1 MINTILFDLDGTL
14 LSIDTEEFI
23 KKYFYALGGKLK
35 DYFSPEEVYKYFWQS
50 TKYMINN
57 TDPKITNEEAFF
69 QDFQQHTEDLEEINA
84 LLEEF
89 YEKDFNQ
96 LKELGKS
103 NDDMLEAVEVLKEKG
118 YKLVIATNP
127 LFPRSAILNRIS
139 WAKVNLDDFDFVTS
153 FEHMHFCKPKIEYY
167 KEVLENIDK
176 KPSECLMVGNDV
188 NEDMISKEIGV
199 KTYLIENNIIGKV
212 NDNVDHK
219 GNYKDFLYFAK
230 NLPKL

>member
-23 KKYFYALGGKLK
+23 KNYFYALGSKLE
-35 DYFSPEEVYKYFWQS
+35 DYFSPKEVYEYFWQS
-50 TKYMINN
+50 TKYMISN

-69 QDFQQHTEDLEEINA
+69 QDFQQHTEDLEEINV

-96 LKELGKS
+96 LKELGQS
-103 NDDMLEAVEVLKEKG
+103 NDDMLKAVKILKEKG

-127 LFPRSAILNRIS
+127 LFPRSAILNRIA
-139 WAKVNLDDFDFVTS
+139 WAKLNLDDFDFVTS
-153 FEHMHFCKPKIEYY
+153 FEHMHFCKPQIQYY

-188 NEDMISKEIGV
+188 NEDMVSKEIGV

-219 GNYKDFLYFAK
+219 GKYKDFFGFVK
-230 NLPKL
+230 SLPKL